1 MTQGQSSG
9 RPNNQ
14 LVSRTTFRT
23 NGKPPPSTNK
33 TQYITLASW
42 SQQHKGTG
50 QMKTT
55 RNRIIHKGS
64 QRLKANRILDPAAIR
79 RAHNTTHV
87 LPRIFPRNTNAKSCK
102 GATTIA
108 QTPQQWRRVLFQS
121 TSQDDLHYTYHPCAT
136 ERHDN
141 KPRTDQPCK
150 WP

>member
-1 MTQGQSSG
+1 MCYRAEMEKKWMSTTLQMTQGQSSG

-14 LVSRTTFRT
+14 LVSRTTFCT

-42 SQQHKGTG
+42 SQQHNGTG

-64 QRLKANRILDPAAIR
+64 QRLKANLYILDPQAIQ

-87 LPRIFPRNTNAKSCK
+87 LPRIFPRNTNAKPCK
-102 GATTIA
+102 GATTIT
-108 QTPQQWRRVLFQS
+108 QTPR
-121 TSQDDLHYTYHPCAT
+121 
-136 ERHDN
+136 
-141 KPRTDQPCK
+141 
-150 WP
+150 